1 MNQSY
6 PCQKC
11 NMDDGSPICL
21 QDQRC
26 PNQKP
31 MNAKDFFAEAKRLN
45 LRILGT
51 AEETRAALDSKDAEI
66 AQLKA
71 KLNECADKALTY
83 AASYEMA
90 AARLVVAMGYMPP
103 EQKRAFSAAWTE
115 KRAELKPPWIEGLTQ
130 S

>member
-1 MNQSY
+1 MKELIGKTITALRVNEDQS
-6 PCQKC
+6 
-11 NMDDGSPICL
+11 
-21 QDQRC
+21 
-26 PNQKP
+26 
-31 MNAKDFFAEAKRLN
+31 
-45 LRILGT
+45 ILGT

-115 KRAELKPPWIEGLTQ
+115 KRAELKPPWIEGLTPELTGGKAVPLNDLVGRFI
-130 S
+130 SY